1 MENKPIEQMNSD
13 ELSNLLVEKE
23 KEYQKQSDVYNTWN
37 IEKMRLEKEIAL
49 LRIKHNEA
57 RSTLAMADNNCKRTK
72 SELRMIERLY
82 WKSRGK

>member
-1 MENKPIEQMNSD
+1 MENKQIEQMNSD

-37 IEKMRLEKEIAL
+37 MEKFRLEKEIAL

-57 RSTLAMADNNCKRTK
+57 KSTLAMADNNCKRTK
-72 SELRMIERLY
+72 SELRVIERLY

>member
-1 MENKPIEQMNSD
+1 MENKPIDLMNSD

-23 KEYQKQSDVYNTWN
+23 KEYQRQSDQASTWT
-37 IEKMRLEKEIAL
+37 IEKLRLEKEIAL

-57 RSTLAMADNNCKRTK
+57 RSTLEMADNNCKRTK
-72 SELRMIERLY
+72 SEIRVIERLY

>member
-1 MENKPIEQMNSD
+1 MENKPIEQLNSD

-37 IEKMRLEKEIAL
+37 MEKFRLEKEIAL

-72 SELRMIERLY
+72 SELRVIERLY